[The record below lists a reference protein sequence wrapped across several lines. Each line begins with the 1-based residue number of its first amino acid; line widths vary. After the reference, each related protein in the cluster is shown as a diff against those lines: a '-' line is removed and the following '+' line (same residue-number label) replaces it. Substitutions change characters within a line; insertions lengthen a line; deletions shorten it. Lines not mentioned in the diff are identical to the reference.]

1 MVPCGS
7 QIFVNG
13 REIAPPQWKKP
24 RNSGVMV
31 DENYHFREPSMVPL
45 KKGWNR
51 VLVKSPSNNSARRW
65 MFTFVPVL
73 VNPKTPGCNVKEY
86 PGLKFSTRPEWK
98 IP

>member
-1 MVPCGS
+1 M
-7 QIFVNG
+7 
-13 REIAPPQWKKP
+13 
-24 RNSGVMV
+24 MV

-45 KKGWNR
+45 EEGLEPRAGKEPQQQFR
-51 VLVKSPSNNSARRW
+51 ASVDVHIRS
-65 MFTFVPVL
+65 VL

>member
-1 MVPCGS
+1 M
-7 QIFVNG
+7 
-13 REIAPPQWKKP
+13 
-24 RNSGVMV
+24 MV

-45 KKGWNR
+45 RKGWNR

-86 PGLKFSTRPEWK
+86 PGLNPHVRNGKSRDEHPELE
-98 IP
+98 